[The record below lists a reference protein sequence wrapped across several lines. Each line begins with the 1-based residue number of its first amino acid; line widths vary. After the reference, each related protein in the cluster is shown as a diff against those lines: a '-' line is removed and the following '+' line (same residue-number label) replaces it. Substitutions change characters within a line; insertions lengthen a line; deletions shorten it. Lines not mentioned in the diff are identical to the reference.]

1 MPYTSSYSLN
11 LCLDE
16 ILINVFYSLEQE
28 SRREN
33 HGHGIGHEG
42 LRTIRQRNKTC
53 ANEPTF

>member
-1 MPYTSSYSLN
+1 MK
-11 LCLDE
+11 
-16 ILINVFYSLEQE
+16 ILINVYDSLEQE

-33 HGHGIGHEG
+33 HGHGPGHEG